1 MAMLSVE
8 DAQARLLA
16 LADMLP
22 VENVALAEASGRWA
36 AEAMVARRN
45 QPAADLSAMDGY
57 AIRFADLPGPWTI
70 VGESAAGAGLDRTIG
85 AGEAARI
92 FTGAPLPP
100 DADTILIQEESTR
113 DGDRLLLTGDRP
125 EQQGLFVR
133 RQGSDFADGAHLI
146 EAGARLTPARIA
158 LAVMGGHGN
167 VPVRRRPR
175 VAILST
181 GNELVPPG
189 ERVEGVMLPS
199 SNGLMLAAL
208 LGETAQIDD
217 RGIVRDDL
225 DALTHAFTDAASVAD
240 ILVTTG
246 GASVGDHDLVRPAL
260 AAAGASLDFWR
271 VALRPGKPIMAGR
284 LGRALVIGLPG
295 NPVSA
300 FVTATLFLKPLV
312 ARLAGAAVP
321 VPPLRRLPLAT
332 ALPANGERANFLR
345 AAIVDDALL
354 ALPDQD
360 SAALATLAA
369 ADALIIRPPYA
380 PPALAGESAAFL
392 SIA

>member
-1 MAMLSVE
+1 
-8 DAQARLLA
+8 
-16 LADMLP
+16 
-22 VENVALAEASGRWA
+22 
-36 AEAMVARRN
+36 
-45 QPAADLSAMDGY
+45 
-57 AIRFADLPGPWTI
+57 
-70 VGESAAGAGLDRTIG
+70 VGESAAGARLDRAIG

-100 DADTILIQEESTR
+100 GADTILIQEETTR
-113 DGDRLLLTGDRP
+113 AGESLLLTGDRP
-125 EQQGLFVR
+125 ERQGLFVR

-146 EAGARLTPARIA
+146 EAGTRLTPARIA
-158 LAVMGGHGN
+158 LAAMGGHGN
-167 VPVRRRPR
+167 VSVRRRPH
-175 VAILST
+175 VAIVST

-189 ERVEGVMLPS
+189 ERAEGVMLPS
-199 SNGLMLAAL
+199 SNGLMLAAM
-208 LGETAQIDD
+208 LGETARIDD

-225 DALTHAFTDAASVAD
+225 DALTHAFKEAASVAD

-246 GASVGDHDLVRPAL
+246 GASVGDHDLVRPVL

-284 LGRALVIGLPG
+284 LGRTLVIGLPG

-300 FVTATLFLKPLV
+300 FVTATLFLKPLI
-312 ARLAGAAVP
+312 ARLAGALDP
-321 VPPLRRLPLAT
+321 LPPLRRLPLAS

-345 AAIVDDALL
+345 ATIVDDALL

-369 ADALIIRPPYA
+369 ADALILRPPYA

-392 SIA
+392 SLA

>member
-8 DAQARLLA
+8 EAQARLLA
-16 LADMLP
+16 LAEMLP
-22 VENVALAEASGRWA
+22 VESVPLAEASGRWA
-36 AEAMVARRN
+36 AEAIVARRN

-70 VGESAAGAGLDRTIG
+70 VGESAAGAGLDRAIG

-100 DADTILIQEESTR
+100 GADTILIQEETTR
-113 DGDRLLLTGDRP
+113 DGDRLLLTGDQPDR
-125 EQQGLFVR
+125 QGLFVR
-133 RQGSDFADGAHLI
+133 PRGSDFTDGTLLI
-146 EAGARLTPARIA
+146 GAGAPLTPARIA
-158 LAVMGGHGN
+158 LTAMGVYGSAL
-167 VPVRRRPR
+167 VRRRPR
-175 VAILST
+175 VVIHST
-181 GNELVPPG
+181 GSELVPPG
-189 ERVEGVMLPS
+189 APAEGVMLPS

-208 LGETAQIDD
+208 LGDTAQIDD

-225 DALTHAFTDAASVAD
+225 DALTRAFTDAASVAD

-260 AAAGASLDFWR
+260 ARAGASLDFWR
-271 VALRPGKPIMAGR
+271 VAMRPGKPIMAGQ
-284 LGRALVIGLPG
+284 LGRTLVIGLPG

-312 ARLAGAAVP
+312 ARLAGAAD
-321 VPPLRRLPLAT
+321 PLPLWHRLPLAT
-332 ALPANGERANFLR
+332 ALRANGERADFLR
-345 AAIVDDALL
+345 AEIVDGALRV
-354 ALPDQD
+354 LPDQD
-360 SAALATLAA
+360 SASLSTLAA
-369 ADALIIRPPYA
+369 ADALIMRAPYA
-380 PPALAGESAAFL
+380 PAAPAGESAAFL